1 MVSQVTGNKHRQL
14 ALNEVFVAEKN
25 VGASSIFRT
34 RVDGNYIGKFK
45 SSGMIIAT
53 GTGATGWLYSAKRF
67 TETEV
72 KSTLDGLGF
81 IGEPAETVKK
91 IADELSDA
99 TKFAPNRSDLYYYIR
114 EPIL

>member
-1 MVSQVTGNKHRQL
+1 LYRQY

-34 RVDGNYIGKFK
+34 RVDGAYIGKFK
-45 SSGMIIAT
+45 SSGMIIST

-72 KSTLDGLGF
+72 QNTLDVLGF
-81 IGEPAETVKK
+81 TGEPGEAVKK
-91 IADELSDA
+91 IADELSES
-99 TKFAPNRSDLYYYIR
+99 TRFAPNRPELFYYIR